1 LVSKNKRVQGKEFLT
16 KYHEPAS
23 EAKFVN
29 NEYGVI
35 ELTILIEREFSK
47 SGSEGTGT
55 HKGNRRRMLICVM
68 QGVFSQF
75 PETRSCPITF
85 YVLDGLGVTSQTFLV
100 IDGSFT
106 ILVVD
111 GCDSRKVGRC
121 HAFLIAATA
130 CVGSYAFGPLYQ
142 SDTACFKGTLALSL
156 L

>member
-1 LVSKNKRVQGKEFLT
+1 
-16 KYHEPAS
+16 
-23 EAKFVN
+23 
-29 NEYGVI
+29 
-35 ELTILIEREFSK
+35 
-47 SGSEGTGT
+47 
-55 HKGNRRRMLICVM
+55 M

-85 YVLDGLGVTSQTFLV
+85 YVLDGLGVTSQTFLHNFG
-100 IDGSFT
+100 DLNF
-106 ILVVD
+106 LVD

>member
-1 LVSKNKRVQGKEFLT
+1 M
-16 KYHEPAS
+16 
-23 EAKFVN
+23 N

-106 ILVVD
+106 ILVISISWLMVVIVEKSAVATHSSLQQPLVWGAMLLD
-111 GCDSRKVGRC
+111 HCISPIRLVSRER
-121 HAFLIAATA
+121 
-130 CVGSYAFGPLYQ
+130 
-142 SDTACFKGTLALSL
+142 
-156 L
+156 